1 MVIMAPSDEA
11 EARKMLTTG
20 FLHDGPVAIRYPRG
34 SGDGAA
40 VGSDLTV
47 VDFGKAQIVREGE
60 KTAILVFGTL
70 LNNAKSVAESL
81 NATLVNMRFVKPLD
95 TETVL
100 SIAKTHDRIVTIED
114 NAIAGGAGS
123 AITEY
128 LNQAGLSTKV
138 LQLGYPDTFVEQ
150 GSQEELN
157 SLWGLDSKGIKK
169 AIEIHFNEE
178 LLI

>member
-1 MVIMAPSDEA
+1 MVIMTPSDEA

-20 FLHDGPVAIRYPRG
+20 FLHDGPVAVRYPRG
-34 SGDGAA
+34 TGSKAA

-47 VDFGKAQIVREGE
+47 IDFGKAQIVRQGQ

-70 LNNAKSVAESL
+70 LDNAKSVAESL
-81 NATLVNMRFVKPLD
+81 DATLVNMRFVKPLD
-95 TETVL
+95 TTTLLE
-100 SIAKTHDRIVTIED
+100 IARTHDRLVTLED

-123 AITEY
+123 AVTEY
-128 LNQAGLSTKV
+128 LNQANMSIKV

-150 GSQEELN
+150 GTQQELN
-157 SLWGLDSKGIKK
+157 QLWGLDSEGIQN
-169 AIEIHFNEE
+169 AIAAHFNEE